1 MEFVEEKKTKQNY
14 KEAKIRDSPNKH
26 NLVTGTQERKTESRL
41 GRTRLALGDIFSTHT
56 GFGVS
61 FCTVSSF
68 ALPVGWSHPPRRK
81 QSAVGGNKPVVSVLR
96 PQYFGLL
103 TPAFPKASEIE
114 GLAGRSQGNTESTQC
129 QQLMAPQ
136 SLSPSFSGGICSL
149 FTRPG

>member
-1 MEFVEEKKTKQNY
+1 MEFVEEKKKTNY

-26 NLVTGTQERKTESRL
+26 NLVTGTQARKTESRL
-41 GRTRLALGDIFSTHT
+41 GRTRLALGDSFSTHT

-68 ALPVGWSHPPRRK
+68 SLPVGWSHPPRKK
-81 QSAVGGNKPVVSVLR
+81 QSMVGGNKLIVLVLC

-103 TPAFPKASEIE
+103 TPAFPKASQIE

-129 QQLMAPQ
+129 QQLMAP
-136 SLSPSFSGGICSL
+136 
-149 FTRPG
+149 